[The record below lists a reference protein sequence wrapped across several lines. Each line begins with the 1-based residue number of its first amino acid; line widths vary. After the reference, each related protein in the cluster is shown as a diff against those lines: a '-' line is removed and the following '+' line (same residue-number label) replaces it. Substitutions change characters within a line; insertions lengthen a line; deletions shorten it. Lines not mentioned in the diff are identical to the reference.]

1 MITMHPISSG
11 ADAARYHDSALRNDG
26 TKTPGADN
34 YYVDDKANAVWA
46 GKGAILLGLNGQ
58 EVQKQQFIDLL
69 DGKVTNPV
77 TGEIEDL
84 SAATGKTRRAG
95 FDMTMSAPKSVSIIG
110 VALND
115 ERVKE
120 VHSQAVAKAMGWV
133 EENGALLRAGGER
146 HLSGNL
152 IYANVQHETSR
163 LNEPQLHE
171 HNVVVA
177 ITFDAEDGKWRSLT
191 NDEIMLIRSKAD
203 VIYKK
208 ELAAGLEKIG
218 YQVEWA
224 DNGRDFEVK
233 GITREQIEFMS
244 GRSSQIDAQL
254 IANGLD
260 PKTATWIERQIAN
273 LDTRS
278 SKQNISED
286 QFQSV
291 VSRALDAAGID
302 RLIVQTSK
310 DRAQAGFTPNEK
322 QIGSAA
328 LQSVLQAAEHFGERE
343 QVFKKADFEEKALRL
358 STGSSATIDHIKAAT
373 HTLIEN
379 KGLVAAEPDKSGA
392 AFYTTPQAI
401 EREKILGS
409 FIEQQKGQGHSMLG
423 TAQSNGKNGA
433 DRFDS
438 LLVEFEAIKSFEIPN
453 YKLSAEQVRAARNI
467 MMHQDQVQ
475 MIQGDAGT
483 GKTASLEFVKFAAD
497 RSDWNVVGMASSA
510 SASQELEGGSGISS
524 VTIAGYVNHINQRKD
539 ALTKDIQT
547 MRAAIGDKSQWRGV
561 DKISMASV
569 HAKSSDLA
577 VDFGK
582 HTYLVDRST
591 GDVMKMTGG
600 LRGAVADFA
609 AKMAGKLDS
618 GHEPVTLADRFRK
631 GLANSLE
638 GGAAKIAHAEKVGAV
653 QAEAVLMGIYKNNR
667 KGGKPDHDIQVLARL
682 RGAEAR
688 LSNIERTGS
697 EDGKR
702 TLFII
707 DEIGQTS
714 LKDLLMVLKTAMKD
728 GQNRLLVQGDSKQLA
743 SVGAGDTIKIMT
755 DAGVH
760 VSKLKEARRF
770 VNAELDQKLAVVR
783 ANEGNIVGALR
794 ALDGRAVLLSSE
806 KTNEHASKEN
816 SSKEEAKREF
826 AAAVAKVYLE
836 TVQTLRRDGSGAKNT
851 VNPSV
856 GVTTFTNSDRLMI
869 NGAVHDLLQSTGE
882 IGGTNFEKSHLDIPR
897 ITDVEK
903 RNVRDLAENK
913 VDRLVMHKSI
923 VELGI
928 TAGSVLRVSSL
939 KTEANRIEV
948 INEQGAKVQIN
959 PEKNTSFTPAVAQ
972 KLDFALG
979 DKVEARA
986 VLSVKDST
994 GKLVKISNA
1003 SKGKITAINDH
1014 KVTVKWGQGK
1024 QAVTLEM
1031 QNKDFQ
1037 MVGHGYARTAH
1048 KGQGETNDVQ
1058 IVAAGDKG
1066 VAFAASARSLYVAI
1080 TRARLHT
1087 TVVATEAGRAAMDD
1101 AALKEGGKSLAT
1113 DVAKEAKAAV
1123 MSEKRKDGIEISGAA
1138 SPSLK
1143 EQPKTLEPHKEQKSE
1158 FVLGI

>member
-373 HTLIEN
+373 HTLMEN

-401 EREKILGS
+401 EREKTLGA

-423 TAQSNGKNGA
+423 AAQSDGKNGTG
-433 DRFDS
+433 RFDS

-510 SASQELEGGSGISS
+510 SASQELEGGSGIAS
-524 VTIAGYVNHINQRKD
+524 VTIAGYVNHINQRKE

-638 GGAAKIAHAEKVGAV
+638 GGAAKIAYAEKVGPV
-653 QAEAVLMGIYKNNR
+653 EAEAVLMGIYKNNR

-714 LKDLLMVLKTAMKD
+714 LKDLLMVLKTSMKD

-755 DAGVH
+755 DAGVN

-770 VNAELDQKLAVVR
+770 VNAEQDQKLAVVR
-783 ANEGNIVGALR
+783 ANDGNIIGALR
-794 ALDGRAVLLSSE
+794 ALDGRAVLLESA
-806 KTNEHASKEN
+806 KANEHVSKED
-816 SSKEEAKREF
+816 AKREF
-826 AAAVAKVYLE
+826 AGAVANVYLQ
-836 TVQTLRRDGSGAKNT
+836 TVQALRKDGSGAKNT

-856 GVTTFTNSDRLMI
+856 GITTFTNSDRLII
-869 NGAVHDLLQSTGE
+869 NSSVHDLLQNAGE
-882 IGGTNFEKSHLDIPR
+882 IGQANFEKVHLDTPR

-903 RNVRDLAENK
+903 RNVRDLAESR

-923 VELGI
+923 PELGI
-928 TAGSVLRVSSL
+928 SAGSVLTVSGL
-939 KTEANRIEV
+939 NGETNRIEV
-948 INEQGAKVQIN
+948 INEHGQKVQIN
-959 PEKNTSFTPAVAQ
+959 PEKHTSFTAAVAQ
-972 KLDFALG
+972 KLEFSLG

-986 VLSVKDST
+986 VLSVRDGS

-1003 SKGKITAINDH
+1003 ARGKITAIDDH
-1014 KVTVKWGQGK
+1014 RITVKWGEGK
-1024 QAVTLEM
+1024 QAFTLEM

-1066 VAFAASARSLYVAI
+1066 VGFAASARSLYVAI

-1087 TVVATEAGRAAMDD
+1087 TVVATASGRSAMDD
-1101 AALKEGGKSLAT
+1101 AALKDGGKTLAT
-1113 DVAKEAKAAV
+1113 EVAKEAKAEA
-1123 MSEKRKDGIEISGAA
+1123 MSEKRKEGIEISGVA

-1143 EQPKTLEPHKEQKSE
+1143 DQSQTLDKHKEQKPE
-1158 FVLGI
+1158 VHLTI